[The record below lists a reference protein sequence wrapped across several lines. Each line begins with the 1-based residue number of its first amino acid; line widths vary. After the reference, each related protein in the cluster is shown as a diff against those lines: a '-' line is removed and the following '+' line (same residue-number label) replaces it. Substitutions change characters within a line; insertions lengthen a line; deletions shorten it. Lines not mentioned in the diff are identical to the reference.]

1 MTGDALRI
9 AWLNSRAANSALVV
23 LLAITFEIEENGRC
37 VMNIAELAKKA
48 RLSENAARIAVRDL
62 EQLGEV
68 SVVSRKAGRGGGCT
82 YLVTAEWA
90 RNPTESGGFRAETP
104 QDLEGSNPTESG
116 GFSGAGTAKT
126 QVSGPNPTGSG
137 GFENSDDLKG
147 SLVSGKRSK
156 PKVTSEPV
164 RADVERLCDHLAD
177 RMAERGIS
185 RPKIGKRW
193 HDAARLMIDVD
204 GRTEQEIHGAIDWAQ
219 RHHFWHRNV
228 MSMEKLRSQ
237 YDRLLLEAKAE
248 REKQAR
254 SRPQKQQETDD
265 LFEAAMRRAE
275 EKEAGIEAH

>member
-9 AWLNSRAANSALVV
+9 AWLNSRATNSALIV

-62 EQLGEV
+62 EQLKEV
-68 SVVSRKAGRGGGCT
+68 SVTSRRPGRGGGCT
-82 YLVTAEWA
+82 YLVTAKWA
-90 RNPTESGGFRAETP
+90 RNPTESGGLRAETP
-104 QDLEGSNPTESG
+104 QNLEGSNPTESG
-116 GFSGAGTAKT
+116 GFRAAGTAKA
-126 QVSGPNPTGSG
+126 QASLPNPPESG
-137 GFENSDDLKG
+137 GFEIPDDL
-147 SLVSGKRSK
+147 SSSVVSGKRSK
-156 PKVTSEPV
+156 PKVTSGPV
-164 RADVERLCDHLAD
+164 RADVERLCNHLAD

-193 HDAARLMIDVD
+193 HDAARLMIDSD
-204 GRTEQEIHGAIDWAQ
+204 GRTEQEIHGAIDWSQ
-219 RHHFWHRNV
+219 RHHFWHRNI

-248 REKQAR
+248 RDKQAG
-254 SRPQKQQETDD
+254 SRPAKQKETDD

-275 EKEAGIEAH
+275 ERDASEAH